1 MGTRKEITNNTAGSI
16 NPNIVNSPKRDVMK
30 NPINLMKS
38 IMPRSLFGRSL
49 IILVTPLILVQV
61 VLGYI
66 FFDRHTETIL
76 RLLSNTIVGNI
87 QMVVE
92 MVEDG
97 QRFSRIA
104 ELAHK
109 NLMLDL
115 KMREEKHLPRKGIYK
130 STWLY
135 GFMEDALRD
144 KLKSPYFL
152 RMDQD
157 NIYLDVEVQQGI
169 LHFETPRKRLFSRT
183 TPLVLIW
190 TTASALLLFIV
201 ASLFMRNQ
209 IRPLRRL
216 GDAAERFGKGQDAG
230 DYRPEGATEV
240 RKAGVSFNIMRD
252 RIRRQLNERTEMLA
266 GVSHDLRTPLAR
278 MKLQLAMMPRSSE
291 VINLSEDVDQ
301 MQKMLEGYLDF
312 ARGAGDET
320 PQNILLSEFLHE
332 LKLKFHNTSLN
343 ITIDCP
349 LELKIQLKTQ
359 MFKRCLMNLLVNSER
374 YADHVW
380 ISAQSSGRFL
390 DVIVDDNGPGIPESQ
405 RKEVFRPFYRL
416 DVSRNLETGGVG
428 LGLSIARDVIR
439 NHGGQIRLGDS
450 PQGGLRV
457 HIRLPQ

>member
-1 MGTRKEITNNTAGSI
+1 MR
-16 NPNIVNSPKRDVMK
+16 
-30 NPINLMKS
+30 NPIRLMKS

-66 FFDRHTETIL
+66 FFDRHTETVL
-76 RLLSNTIVGNI
+76 RLLSTTISGDI
-87 QMVVE
+87 QLVVE

-97 QRFSRIA
+97 QEFSRVA

-109 NLMLDL
+109 NLMLEL
-115 KMREEKHLPRKGIYK
+115 KLKEGEKLPRAGIYK

-135 GFMEDALRD
+135 GFMEEALRD
-144 KLKSPYFL
+144 KLTQPYFL
-152 RMDQD
+152 RMSQD
-157 NIYLDVEVQQGI
+157 NIYLDVEVQRGI

-216 GDAAERFGKGQDAG
+216 GDAAERFGKGQDVG

-240 RKAGVSFNIMRD
+240 RKAGISFNVMRD

-278 MKLQLAMMPRSSE
+278 MKLQLAMMPRNSE
-291 VINLSEDVDQ
+291 VVNLTEDVEQ

-312 ARGAGDET
+312 ARGAGDEA
-320 PQNILLSEFLHE
+320 PKSIVVCDLLHD
-332 LKLKFHNTSLN
+332 LKMQFRNTSLN

-349 LELKIQLKTQ
+349 VDLKIQVKAQ
-359 MFKRCLMNLLVNSER
+359 MLKRCLMNLLVNSER
-374 YADHVW
+374 YGDHAW
-380 ISAQSSGRFL
+380 IEAQVSGRFVEITL
-390 DVIVDDNGPGIPESQ
+390 DHNGPGIPESQ
-405 RKEVFRPFYRL
+405 REEVFRPFYRL

-450 PQGGLRV
+450 PHGGLRV
-457 HIRLPQ
+457 LIRLPQ

>member
-1 MGTRKEITNNTAGSI
+1 MR
-16 NPNIVNSPKRDVMK
+16 NPLHLLKNI
-30 NPINLMKS
+30 L
-38 IMPRSLFGRSL
+38 PRSLFGRSL

-76 RLLSNTIVGNI
+76 RLLSNTISGEI
-87 QMVVE
+87 QLVAE
-92 MVEDG
+92 MVEGG
-97 QRFSRIA
+97 QNFARVA
-104 ELAHK
+104 ELAHQ

-115 KMREEKHLPRKGIYK
+115 KLRPNERLAQAGVYK
-130 STWLY
+130 SNWLY
-135 GFMEDALRD
+135 GFMEEALQD
-144 KLKSPYFL
+144 KLNLPYFL
-152 RMDQD
+152 KMDAD
-157 NIYLDVEVQQGI
+157 CIYLDVQVKQGV

-216 GDAAERFGKGQDAG
+216 ADAAERFGKGQDVG
-230 DYRPEGATEV
+230 VYRPEGATEV
-240 RKAGVSFNIMRD
+240 RKAGLSFNIMRD

-278 MKLQLAMMPRSSE
+278 MKLQLAMMPKTPE
-291 VINLSEDVDQ
+291 VTSLAEDVDQ

-320 PQNILLSEFLHE
+320 PQTLLFSEFLHD
-332 LKLKFHNTSLN
+332 LKMQFRNTSLSF
-343 ITIDCP
+343 IIDCP
-349 LELKIQLKTQ
+349 PNLTIQAKPQL
-359 MFKRCLMNLLVNSER
+359 FKRCLMNLLVNSQR
-374 YADHVW
+374 YATHVW
-380 ISAQSSGRFL
+380 ISAHINGRFL
-390 DVIVDDNGPGIPESQ
+390 EIMVDDDGPGIPEDQ
-405 RKEVFRPFYRL
+405 REEVFRPFYRL
-416 DVSRNLETGGVG
+416 DPSRNLETGSVG

-439 NHGGQIRLGDS
+439 NHGGQVRLGDS
-450 PQGGLRV
+450 PHGGLKV

>member
-1 MGTRKEITNNTAGSI
+1 MR
-16 NPNIVNSPKRDVMK
+16 
-30 NPINLMKS
+30 NPIRLIKS

-76 RLLSNTIVGNI
+76 RLLSNTISGDI
-87 QMVVE
+87 HMVVE

-97 QRFSRIA
+97 QDFSRVA
-104 ELAHK
+104 ELAHHS
-109 NLMLDL
+109 LMLDL
-115 KMREEKHLPRKGIYK
+115 KLKQGEKLPRAGIYK

-135 GFMEDALRD
+135 GFMEEALRD
-144 KLKSPYFL
+144 KLKQPYFL
-152 RMDQD
+152 RMSQD
-157 NIYLDVEVQQGI
+157 NIYLDVEVRQGV

-216 GDAAERFGKGQDAG
+216 GDAAERFGKGQDVG

-240 RKAGVSFNIMRD
+240 RKAGISFNIMRD

-278 MKLQLAMMPRSSE
+278 MKLQLAMMPRDPE
-291 VINLSEDVDQ
+291 VVNLTEDVEQ

-312 ARGAGDET
+312 ARGAGDES
-320 PQNILLSEFLHE
+320 PISIILCDLFHD
-332 LKLKFHNTSLN
+332 LKAQFRNTSLN

-349 LELKIQLKTQ
+349 VELKIQVKAQ
-359 MFKRCLMNLLVNSER
+359 MLKRCLMNLLVNSER

-380 ISAQSSGRFL
+380 IGAQASGRFL
-390 DVIVDDNGPGIPESQ
+390 EITIDDNGPGIPESQ
-405 RKEVFRPFYRL
+405 RDEVFRPFYRL

-450 PQGGLRV
+450 PHGGLRV
-457 HIRLPQ
+457 LIRLPQ

>member
-1 MGTRKEITNNTAGSI
+1 
-16 NPNIVNSPKRDVMK
+16 MK
-30 NPINLMKS
+30 NPIYLIKS
-38 IMPRSLFGRSL
+38 LMPRSLFGRSL

-66 FFDRHTETIL
+66 FFDRHTETVL
-76 RLLSNTIVGNI
+76 RLLSNTITGDI

-97 QRFSRIA
+97 QDFDRVA
-104 ELAHK
+104 QLAHK

-115 KMREEKHLPRKGIYK
+115 KLRHGESLMRKGIYK

-135 GFMEDALRD
+135 GFMEDALLE
-144 KLKSPYFL
+144 KLKLPYFL

-157 NIYLDVEVQQGI
+157 NIYLDVEVRQGI

-216 GDAAERFGKGQDAG
+216 ADAAERFGKGQDAG

-252 RIRRQLNERTEMLA
+252 RIRRQLTERTEMLA

-278 MKLQLAMMPRSSE
+278 MKLQLAMMPRNPE
-291 VINLSEDVDQ
+291 VANLSEDVDQ

-312 ARGAGDET
+312 ARGAGEEI
-320 PQNILLSEFLHE
+320 PQTIVLSEFFHD
-332 LKLKFHNTSLN
+332 LKLKFRNTSFS
-343 ITIDCP
+343 ITIECP
-349 LELKIQLKTQ
+349 PELKTQVKVQ
-359 MFKRCLMNLLVNSER
+359 MFKRCLMNLLVNAER

-380 ISAQSSGRFL
+380 IGAQFSGRFL
-390 DVIVDDNGPGIPESQ
+390 EVTVDDNGPGIPESQ
-405 RKEVFRPFYRL
+405 REEVFRPFYRL
-416 DVSRNLETGGVG
+416 DASRNLETGSVG

>member
-1 MGTRKEITNNTAGSI
+1 MMI
-16 NPNIVNSPKRDVMK
+16 MK
-30 NPINLMKS
+30 NPFFYLKS
-38 IMPRSLFGRSL
+38 LLPRSLFGRSL
-49 IILVTPLILVQV
+49 IILVTPLILVQL

-66 FFDRHTETIL
+66 FFDRHTDTIL
-76 RLLSNTIVGNI
+76 RLLSNTIAGDI
-87 QMVVE
+87 QLVVE

-97 QRFSRIA
+97 QNISRVS
-104 ELAHK
+104 ELAHQ

-115 KMREEKHLPRKGIYK
+115 KFSSGDRLSRVGIYK
-130 STWLY
+130 SSWLY
-135 GFMEDALRD
+135 GFMEDALQE
-144 KLKSPYFL
+144 KLKYPYFL

-157 NIYLDVEVQQGI
+157 NIFLDVQVRQGV
-169 LHFETPRKRLFSRT
+169 LHMETPRKRLFSRT

-216 GDAAERFGKGQDAG
+216 GDAAERFGKGQDVG
-230 DYRPEGATEV
+230 DFRPEGATEV
-240 RKAGVSFNIMRD
+240 RKAGSSFNIMLD

-278 MKLQLAMMPRSSE
+278 MKLQLAMMSKSDE
-291 VINLSEDVDQ
+291 VVNLTEDVDQ

-312 ARGAGDET
+312 ARGAGDESPRT
-320 PQNILLSEFLHE
+320 INLLDFLHD
-332 LKLKFHNTSLN
+332 LKGQFRNTPLQ
-343 ITIDCP
+343 ITTNCP
-349 LELKIQLKTQ
+349 SELKIQVKNQ
-359 MFKRCLMNLLVNSER
+359 MFKRCMMNLLVNSQK

-380 ISAQSSGRFL
+380 IQANINGRFFE
-390 DVIVDDNGPGIPESQ
+390 IIIDDNGPGIPESQ
-405 RKEVFRPFYRL
+405 REEVFRPFYRL
-416 DVSRNLETGGVG
+416 DVSRNLDTGGVG

-457 HIRLPQ
+457 YIRLPQ

>member
-1 MGTRKEITNNTAGSI
+1 MGNAVLFI
-16 NPNIVNSPKRDVMK
+16 
-30 NPINLMKS
+30 KS
-38 IMPRSLFGRSL
+38 ILPRSLFGRSL

-76 RLLSNTIVGNI
+76 RLLSNTISGNI
-87 QMVVE
+87 QLVVE

-97 QRFSRIA
+97 QSFDQVRDVAYR
-104 ELAHK
+104 

-115 KMREEKHLPRKGIYK
+115 KLSSQERLPRVGVHK
-130 STWLY
+130 SNWLY
-135 GFMEDALRD
+135 GFMEEALQS
-144 KLKSPYFL
+144 KLTAPYFL

-157 NIYLDVEVQQGI
+157 SIFVDVQVEQGI

-216 GDAAERFGKGQDAG
+216 ADAAERFGKGQDLG

-240 RKAGVSFNIMRD
+240 RKAGMSFNIMRD

-278 MKLQLAMMPRSSE
+278 IKLQLAMMSKNAE
-291 VINLSEDVDQ
+291 VDDLSDDVNQ

-320 PQNILLSEFLHE
+320 PKSIVLLDFFH
-332 LKLKFHNTSLN
+332 KLKAQFSNSSLTVN
-343 ITIDCP
+343 IDCAP
-349 LELKIQLKTQ
+349 ELKIQVKSQ
-359 MFKRCLMNLLVNSER
+359 MFKRCLTNLLINSQR
-374 YADHVW
+374 YASHVW
-380 ISAQSSGRFL
+380 MKAYLNGRFL
-390 DVIVDDNGPGIPESQ
+390 EIMVDDNGPGIPESH

-416 DVSRNLETGGVG
+416 DASRNLDTGGVG

-439 NHGGQIRLGDS
+439 NHGGRIRLNDS

>member
-1 MGTRKEITNNTAGSI
+1 
-16 NPNIVNSPKRDVMK
+16 
-30 NPINLMKS
+30 
-38 IMPRSLFGRSL
+38 MPRSLFGRSL

-76 RLLSNTIVGNI
+76 RLLSNTISGDI
-87 QMVVE
+87 QLVVE

-97 QRFSRIA
+97 QNFLRVS
-104 ELAHK
+104 ELAHQ

-115 KMREEKHLPRKGIYK
+115 TLRPGERLSRTGIYK
-130 STWLY
+130 SSWLY
-135 GFMEDALRD
+135 GFMEDALRE
-144 KLKSPYFL
+144 KLKYPYFL

-157 NIYLDVEVQQGI
+157 NIYLDVQTRQGV
-169 LHFETPRKRLFSRT
+169 LHVETPRKRLFSRT
-183 TPLVLIW
+183 TPLVLLW
-190 TTASALLLFIV
+190 TSASALLLFLV

-216 GDAAERFGKGQDAG
+216 GDAAERFGKGQDVG

-240 RKAGVSFNIMRD
+240 RKAGLSFNIMRD

-278 MKLQLAMMPRSSE
+278 MKLQLAMMPRNTE
-291 VINLSEDVDQ
+291 VTNLSEDVEQ

-312 ARGAGDET
+312 ARGAGDEM
-320 PQNILLSEFLHE
+320 PQTVELSEFMRDIKHQFRNSHLQM
-332 LKLKFHNTSLN
+332 
-343 ITIDCP
+343 TIDCP
-349 LELKIQLKTQ
+349 AELKIEVKAQ
-359 MFKRCLMNLLVNSER
+359 MFKRCIMNLLVNSQQH
-374 YADHVW
+374 ADHVW
-380 ISAQSSGRFL
+380 ISGQSSGRFL
-390 DVIVDDNGPGIPESQ
+390 ELTIDDNGPGIPESQ
-405 RKEVFRPFYRL
+405 REEVFRPFYRL

-439 NHGGQIRLGDS
+439 NHGGQIRLGEA

-457 HIRLPQ
+457 YIRLPQ

>member
-1 MGTRKEITNNTAGSI
+1 MR
-16 NPNIVNSPKRDVMK
+16 
-30 NPINLMKS
+30 NPILLMKS
-38 IMPRSLFGRSL
+38 ILPRSLFGRSL

-76 RLLSNTIVGNI
+76 RLLSNTIAGDI
-87 QMVVE
+87 HMVVE

-97 QRFSRIA
+97 QDFSRVA
-104 ELAHK
+104 ELAHQ

-115 KMREEKHLPRKGIYK
+115 KLRNGEHLPRTGIYK

-135 GFMEDALRD
+135 GFMEDALHD
-144 KLKSPYFL
+144 KLKLPYFL

-157 NIYLDVEVQQGI
+157 NIYLDVEVRQGV
-169 LHFETPRKRLFSRT
+169 LYFETPRKRLFSRT

-240 RKAGVSFNIMRD
+240 RKAGISFNIMRD

-278 MKLQLAMMPRSSE
+278 MKLELAMMPKNPE
-291 VINLSEDVDQ
+291 VVNLSEDVDQ
-301 MQKMLEGYLDF
+301 MQRMLEGYLDF
-312 ARGAGDET
+312 ARGAGDEV
-320 PQNILLSEFLHE
+320 PQSILLSEFFHDLKSQFRNSALH
-332 LKLKFHNTSLN
+332 F
-343 ITIDCP
+343 TIDCP
-349 LELKIQLKTQ
+349 PGLKIQVKAQ

-374 YADHVW
+374 HADHVW
-380 ISAQSSGRFL
+380 IGAQSSGRFL
-390 DVIVDDNGPGIPESQ
+390 EVTVDDNGPGIPESQ
-405 RKEVFRPFYRL
+405 REEVFRPFYRL

>member
-1 MGTRKEITNNTAGSI
+1 MR
-16 NPNIVNSPKRDVMK
+16 SP
-30 NPINLMKS
+30 ILLMKS
-38 IMPRSLFGRSL
+38 VLPRSLFGRSL

-76 RLLSNTIVGNI
+76 RLLSHTISGDI
-87 QMVVE
+87 QLVVE

-97 QRFSRIA
+97 QNFTRVR
-104 ELAHK
+104 ELAHQ

-115 KMREEKHLPRKGIYK
+115 KLHPGKRLSRVGIYK
-130 STWLY
+130 SNWLY
-135 GFMEDALRD
+135 GFMEEALRD
-144 KLKSPYFL
+144 KLQLPYFL

-157 NIYLDVEVQQGI
+157 SIYLDVEVRQGI

-190 TTASALLLFIV
+190 TTASALLLFVV

-216 GDAAERFGKGQDAG
+216 GDAAERFGKGQDVG

-240 RKAGVSFNIMRD
+240 RKAGLSFNIMRD
-252 RIRRQLNERTEMLA
+252 RIRRQLSERTDMLA

-278 MKLQLAMMPRSSE
+278 MKLQLAMMPRNPE
-291 VINLSEDVDQ
+291 VVNLSEDVDQ

-312 ARGAGDET
+312 ARGAGDEA
-320 PQNILLSEFLHE
+320 PQSIFLSDFFHDLKTQFRNSSLH
-332 LKLKFHNTSLN
+332 F
-343 ITIDCP
+343 TIDCSP
-349 LELKIQLKTQ
+349 DLKIQVKVQ
-359 MFKRCLMNLLVNSER
+359 MFKRCLMNLLVNSQR
-374 YADHVW
+374 YANHVW
-380 ISAQSSGRFL
+380 IGAQSNGRFL
-390 DVIVDDNGPGIPESQ
+390 EVTVDDNGPGIPKSQ
-405 RKEVFRPFYRL
+405 REEVFRPFYRL

-428 LGLSIARDVIR
+428 LGLSIARDGIR

-450 PQGGLRV
+450 PYGGLRV